1 MLAKANTELKKI
13 IPYATFQTVKDI
25 KYQLKNLTKN
35 KNHLP
40 HDITGLL
47 TSTGEVNILKII
59 ALYEQEK
66 IKYETNQQKFD
77 ELAKYFDVTVQD
89 IKLKEI
95 GKLLGNNE
103 NAEEM
108 AEKNKETIE
117 AVIELSLIHI

>member
-1 MLAKANTELKKI
+1 M
-13 IPYATFQTVKDI
+13 
-25 KYQLKNLTKN
+25 
-35 KNHLP
+35 
-40 HDITGLL
+40 
-47 TSTGEVNILKII
+47 
-59 ALYEQEK
+59 
-66 IKYETNQQKFD
+66 KYETNEQKFD

-117 AVIELSLIHI
+117 AVI